1 MIKNKKL
8 LLTLTTIIILAVA
21 AAGVYYVKHKH
32 NTDNT
37 PSSGG
42 INYGPPTNA
51 EKQESADAKKAID
64 ERQAKIDSQPQTSS
78 KKVVPL
84 IVSYGQD
91 GNVVKVSARVP
102 GIFEESG
109 TCTLTL
115 SKDGVNVTQSK
126 AATQNV
132 SEMSCG
138 FISIERSK
146 LSSGTWSATVTY
158 SSKDAGG
165 TSSPTSIK
173 VQ

>member
-8 LLTLTTIIILAVA
+8 LLTLTTIAILVGAS
-21 AAGVYYVKHKH
+21 AGVYYFKHKH
-32 NTDNT
+32 NPDNT
-37 PSSGG
+37 PSGNG
-42 INYGPPTNA
+42 INYGPPNAA

-64 ERQAKIDSQPQTSS
+64 ERQARIDSQPQTSL
-78 KKVVPL
+78 KKVTPL
-84 IVSYGQD
+84 IVSYAQAS
-91 GNVVKVSARVP
+91 NAVKVSARVP

-115 SKDGVNVTQSK
+115 SKNGVNVTQNK

-146 LSSGTWSATVTY
+146 LSSGIWSATVTY

-165 TSSPTSIK
+165 TSSPASIE